1 VLKSVVI
8 CSVLAIYCLA
18 VNASSLKAEDR
29 PCGGKARV
37 KAESAKVFS
46 SMSPGRRAVKFLKMG
61 EIVIIDFEIE
71 GPEGRWCGVLEPGM
85 TDIGGYMECKYL
97 ERDDPGKMSWR
108 ELGPSGEEKRRK
120 TTKVII
126 EGNMVLVPAK
136 IGYGASSIQVMLV
149 LDTGASHTI
158 INTGIADRLNI
169 DPAKTKKVQIQ
180 VVGGALVDVRIAKL
194 SYLSVDSHTRND
206 LVVGIVEDKSALVKY
221 DGLLGMD
228 FLKNLKYYVDFD
240 NMLIHWN

>member
-8 CSVLAIYCLA
+8 YTVLAICCLA
-18 VNASSLKAEDR
+18 VNASFLKAEDR
-29 PCGGKARV
+29 TYDGKARV
-37 KAESAKVFS
+37 KAESAIVFS
-46 SMSPGRRAVKFLKMG
+46 SVSPGSRAVKFLKMG
-61 EIVIIDFEIE
+61 EIVIIDFEIG

-85 TDIGGYMECKYL
+85 TDIAGYMECKYL

-108 ELGPSGEEKRRK
+108 ELGSPGAEKGWK

-126 EGNMVLVPAK
+126 EGNVVLVPAK
-136 IGYGASSIQVMLV
+136 IGYGESSIEVMLV

-158 INTGIADRLNI
+158 INTAIADRLNI
-169 DPAKTKKVQIQ
+169 DPAKTKKVQVQ
-180 VVGGALVDVRIAKL
+180 VVGGALVDIRIAKL
-194 SYLSVDSHTRND
+194 SYLSVDPHTRND
-206 LVVGIVEDKSALVKY
+206 LVVGIVEDKSALVRY

-240 NMLIHWN
+240 NMLIRWN